1 MMDGTT
7 EMEIGNNIYPGETGD
22 IYFLGSN
29 ILHAIRNTGDKPGMY
44 LAFQWE

>member
-7 EMEIGNNIYPGETGD
+7 EMEIGGKIYQGEVGD
-22 IYFLGSN
+22 IYFLGSD
-29 ILHAIRNTGDKPGMY
+29 IHHAIRNTGNKPCMY